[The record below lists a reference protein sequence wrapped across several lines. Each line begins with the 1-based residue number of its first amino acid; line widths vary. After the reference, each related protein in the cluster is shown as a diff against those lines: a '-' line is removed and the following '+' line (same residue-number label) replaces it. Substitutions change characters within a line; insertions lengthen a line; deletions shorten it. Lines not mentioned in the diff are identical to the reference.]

1 LFQGADSGKNGGL
14 MVTPFDARE
23 ITVLISAVFVC
34 ACSIRFRADLQR
46 VPSWQL
52 LNAAMACLV
61 VGGLSTVL
69 EHFAAYTFFNV
80 VEHAAYFLQSV
91 TLALWA
97 LRIQRV
103 RG

>member
-1 LFQGADSGKNGGL
+1 M

-46 VPSWQL
+46 VPAWRL
-52 LNAAMACLV
+52 LNTAMACLV
-61 VGGLSTVL
+61 VGGIATVL
-69 EHFAAYTFFNV
+69 EHFAAYQFFNAL
-80 VEHAAYFLQSV
+80 EHLAYFLQSL
-91 TLALWA
+91 TLAGWA

-103 RG
+103 GG

>member
-1 LFQGADSGKNGGL
+1 M

-61 VGGLSTVL
+61 VGGLATVL

-80 VEHAAYFLQSV
+80 VEHVAYFLQSLV
-91 TLALWA
+91 LASWA
-97 LRIQRV
+97 VRIQRV